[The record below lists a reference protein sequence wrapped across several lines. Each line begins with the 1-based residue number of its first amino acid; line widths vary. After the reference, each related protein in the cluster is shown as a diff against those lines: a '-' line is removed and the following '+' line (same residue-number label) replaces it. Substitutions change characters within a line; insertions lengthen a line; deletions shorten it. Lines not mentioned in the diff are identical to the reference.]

1 MPAIN
6 SRCRQWHKPSFLLLD
21 SFRPVFR
28 QVLKSCTFLFF
39 MLSGLLKPHNHP
51 SLIPLISENQPFPAY
66 SLLSF
71 RECSVSRHILL
82 LSITHLLY
90 TMHYNSH
97 YSLPH
102 HIVREN
108 HILTLKNTIS
118 HFLRATSVQAKYKNE
133 FSQYSFGDIIPHSLS
148 VQAAPY
154 TSAGNHP
161 PGSGHQCVT
170 APFYPHT
177 AAAFQAVLQ
186 EVICPGTNHSRASSS
201 LFTIDS
207 RT

>member
-71 RECSVSRHILL
+71 RECSFSAIIRTMQNPLSCPYQKKVTIFLLCQAVMGLVCFPVYPAVMYRRVSFLFPCRHPRFHTGNMHILQYLQLFLQSFHSSPTL
-82 LSITHLLY
+82 LRCKKKQMRQQSDLI
-90 TMHYNSH
+90 
-97 YSLPH
+97 
-102 HIVREN
+102 R
-108 HILTLKNTIS
+108 
-118 HFLRATSVQAKYKNE
+118 
-133 FSQYSFGDIIPHSLS
+133 
-148 VQAAPY
+148 
-154 TSAGNHP
+154 
-161 PGSGHQCVT
+161 
-170 APFYPHT
+170 
-177 AAAFQAVLQ
+177 
-186 EVICPGTNHSRASSS
+186 
-201 LFTIDS
+201 
-207 RT
+207 

>member
-71 RECSVSRHILL
+71 RECSIFSHILPHNNTKRYIFVIKWNIL
-82 LSITHLLY
+82 GEIREIKRECTTTLSKVHNQDKPFPTLLY
-90 TMHYNSH
+90 GTYLLRRNWHQIF
-97 YSLPH
+97 SLL
-102 HIVREN
+102 HIPSVFP
-108 HILTLKNTIS
+108 
-118 HFLRATSVQAKYKNE
+118 FLSSDA
-133 FSQYSFGDIIPHSLS
+133 SQRF
-148 VQAAPY
+148 
-154 TSAGNHP
+154 
-161 PGSGHQCVT
+161 
-170 APFYPHT
+170 
-177 AAAFQAVLQ
+177 
-186 EVICPGTNHSRASSS
+186 SS
-201 LFTIDS
+201 LLHLMQLPS
-207 RT
+207 

>member
-71 RECSVSRHILL
+71 RECSNLPLLPAYQDHITKIQNCDTQIYYNVKIFSVISVNLWAFL
-82 LSITHLLY
+82 PRIRTTIYPTDVLVTPPSI
-90 TMHYNSH
+90 
-97 YSLPH
+97 SLD
-102 HIVREN
+102 
-108 HILTLKNTIS
+108 S
-118 HFLRATSVQAKYKNE
+118 
-133 FSQYSFGDIIPHSLS
+133 
-148 VQAAPY
+148 
-154 TSAGNHP
+154 
-161 PGSGHQCVT
+161 
-170 APFYPHT
+170 
-177 AAAFQAVLQ
+177 
-186 EVICPGTNHSRASSS
+186 SSS
-201 LFTIDS
+201 L
-207 RT
+207 RTCSTQFSDFGLLQITRLAK